1 MATAQ
6 PARYETKPQP
16 LGRWLLGQTGRDD
29 AIGALARAAK
39 ADRGFPKDGDYEA
52 ISRRLN
58 ELQADG
64 DTHEALEQAD
74 IEAVAY

>member
-1 MATAQ
+1 MPTAQ
-6 PARYETKPQP
+6 NVRYQAKAEP
-16 LGRWLLGQTGRDD
+16 LGRWLLKQAGRAD
-29 AIGALARAAK
+29 AIGDLARAAK
-39 ADRGFPKDGDYEA
+39 ADRGFPRDGHYKA

-64 DTHEALEQAD
+64 EAHEALEQAD

>member
-1 MATAQ
+1 MLTAQ
-6 PARYETKPQP
+6 AARYEKKAQP
-16 LGRWLLGQTGRDD
+16 LGRWLLGQAGRDD
-29 AIGALARAAK
+29 AIGDLARAAK

-58 ELQADG
+58 QLQADG